1 VKTANRELLDRL
13 AAEYVLG
20 TLRFRARK
28 RFERWLLSPQV
39 GALVKAWEE
48 RLAGLEPPLKAV
60 QPPGTVWQ
68 GIESRLELR
77 RLGRSQVSRYLA
89 IAASLLFFATL
100 GVFAVYRFDGGT
112 VVETPQLAV
121 TQKAFIEADPQTIYW
136 RVELLGKNQELSMH
150 VHVVHDLP
158 PGKALELW
166 ALTAS
171 GTPVSLGLLPAT
183 GDHHRILTPAQRA
196 ALDGAKQLAVSLEPV
211 GGSPTGLPTGPVLHV
226 APLQAV

>member
-48 RLAGLEPPLKAV
+48 RLAGLEPRLEPVAPPAAV
-60 QPPGTVWQ
+60 WN
-68 GIESRLELR
+68 GIETRLELR
-77 RLGRSQVSRYLA
+77 KLARAPLSRWLA
-89 IAASLLFFATL
+89 IAASLMFFAML
-100 GVFAVYRFDGGT
+100 GVFAVYRGPGT
-112 VVETPQLAV
+112 VETPQLAV
-121 TQKAFIEADPQTIYW
+121 TQKAFIAANPETIYW
-136 RVELLGKNQELSMH
+136 RVELLGRNEELSMH
-150 VHVVHDLP
+150 VHVVHDVP

-166 ALTAS
+166 ALTPS
-171 GTPVSLGLLPAT
+171 GTPVSLGLLPQT
-183 GDHHRILTPAQRA
+183 GDHHRVLNPAQRA
-196 ALDGAKQLAVSLEPV
+196 ALAGTRQLAVSLEPV

-226 APLQAV
+226 APLQTV